1 MNIND
6 KINALVSIKSWAIE
20 RQMYELATR
29 ARDVERSLLE
39 VAIDYIK
46 VIKPLEYLSNEQKQ
60 FIFESQIIDF
70 EQYSRSAYYKDVIRD
85 LKLIL
90 ILT

>member
-6 KINALVSIKSWAIE
+6 KINALVSIKHWAVE
-20 RQMYELATR
+20 RQMYEIVTL

-46 VIKPLEYLSNEQKQ
+46 VIKPLEYLSNEQKEFLLGIQ
-60 FIFESQIIDF
+60 IFNSLPKE
-70 EQYSRSAYYKDVIRD
+70 RLRD

>member
-6 KINALVSIKSWAIE
+6 KINALVSIKHWAVE
-20 RQMYELATR
+20 RQMYQIATL

-46 VIKPLEYLSNEQKQ
+46 VIKPLEYLSNEQKEFLLDIQ
-60 FIFESQIIDF
+60 IFNSLPKE
-70 EQYSRSAYYKDVIRD
+70 RLRD